1 MRRRLTAKDVIG
13 MKGRERIVM
22 VTAYDYQTARL
33 VDRAGVDII
42 LVGDSAAMVMMGY
55 EDTRY
60 ITMEE
65 MIVFCKSASRGVEH
79 AMVVGDMPFMS
90 YQASEEEAVRNA
102 GRLVKEGLVDAV
114 KLEGGQEYVDV
125 IRSIVR
131 AGIPVMGHVGLTPQ
145 SASMQTGYS
154 QRGKRAEEAERIIE
168 DARAVEK
175 AGAFSLVLEFTSS
188 EVAEIITEE
197 LRIPVIGIGS
207 GSKCDGQVLVIH
219 DLIGMFENPP
229 PFVKQYARV
238 GALVEEAVRRYVEDV
253 RSGRFPD
260 EEHTFHMKEGE
271 YQKLLQRLRKI

>member
-253 RSGRFPD
+253 RSGKFPD
-260 EEHTFHMKEGE
+260 EEHTFHMKEEE
-271 YQKLLQRLRKI
+271 YQKLLQRLKKL